1 MLSTTWFVDSP
12 YTRPWQTY
20 QFSFFKPYISI
31 TPLNYWQSTDNSIKW
46 WASSSMEK
54 FGIPQKL
61 QTSKCQKK
69 IFFLKKKPNSQ
80 LFLRF
85 LAILVTLKLPWCS
98 IKTKNSSS
106 YSIKIKSVWLWFPTS
121 PWMNLWMIFL
131 NSLINSSR
139 ELYNSFCGHETFKK
153 SPSQGRV
160 LFFPLD
166 YWRLSRFEMK
176 ICQTISGLWLA
187 NKPKL
192 VT

>member
-1 MLSTTWFVDSP
+1 MKLQLAFSKKKNRKLSF
-12 YTRPWQTY
+12 TRPWQTY

-139 ELYNSFCGHETFKK
+139 ELYNSFCGHDTFKK

-160 LFFPLD
+160 VAFLM
-166 YWRLSRFEMK
+166 S
-176 ICQTISGLWLA
+176 LWAYLGDH
-187 NKPKL
+187 
-192 VT
+192 

>member
-1 MLSTTWFVDSP
+1 
-12 YTRPWQTY
+12 
-20 QFSFFKPYISI
+20 
-31 TPLNYWQSTDNSIKW
+31 
-46 WASSSMEK
+46 MEK

-160 LFFPLD
+160 FQLNNLPTIMPYLQGVVRGVAGVARATPIFHVLFHKTLSPQTLKPQRPHALKPLSLKAHK
-166 YWRLSRFEMK
+166 LSH
-176 ICQTISGLWLA
+176 
-187 NKPKL
+187 P
-192 VT
+192 

>member
-1 MLSTTWFVDSP
+1 MSRGVLLCQWGFRICRKTSSNIFHDQTMSFFKMKLWLILKLSL
-12 YTRPWQTY
+12 TRPWQTY

-160 LFFPLD
+160 
-166 YWRLSRFEMK
+166 
-176 ICQTISGLWLA
+176 
-187 NKPKL
+187 
-192 VT
+192 

>member
-1 MLSTTWFVDSP
+1 MSFTH
-12 YTRPWQTY
+12 PWQTY

-160 LFFPLD
+160 
-166 YWRLSRFEMK
+166 
-176 ICQTISGLWLA
+176 IC
-187 NKPKL
+187 
-192 VT
+192 